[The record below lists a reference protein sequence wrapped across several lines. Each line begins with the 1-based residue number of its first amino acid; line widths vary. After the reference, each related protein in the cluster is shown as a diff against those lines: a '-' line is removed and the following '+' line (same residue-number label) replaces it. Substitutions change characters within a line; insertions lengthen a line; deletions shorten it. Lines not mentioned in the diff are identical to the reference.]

1 MTHQYFVNLLL
12 RVPWAVGWRVRLV
25 FYRWAGAKLGD
36 RVVLKRVSIP
46 RNPWDIEIGS
56 DTYIDDHTVLLTTG
70 ESTGKPRIRIG
81 KKCGFNRFS
90 LIDASERI
98 EIHDFVRVGPNCYIT
113 DHDHGMDLDRSVT
126 EQPLVSKPVVIER
139 DAWIGAGVTILKG
152 VRIGEQAVIAAGAV
166 VTKDV
171 PAREIHGG
179 VPAKKIGERGAA
191 EKKISTTDCTD
202 GHG

>member
-1 MTHQYFVNLLL
+1 MYHHRFVNLFL
-12 RVPWAVGWRVRLV
+12 RLPWVVGWRVRLV
-25 FYRWAGAKLGD
+25 FYRWAGARLGD
-36 RVVLKRVSIP
+36 RVVLKKVSIP

-70 ESTGKPRIRIG
+70 EPTGMPRIRIG
-81 KKCGFNRFS
+81 RKCGFNRFS
-90 LIDASERI
+90 LIDASELI

-113 DHDHGMDLDRSVT
+113 DHDHGMDLDRPVT
-126 EQPLVSKPVVIER
+126 KQPLVSKPVVIER

-179 VPAKKIGERGAA
+179 VPARKIGMRGAHSG
-191 EKKISTTDCTD
+191 E
-202 GHG
+202 

>member
-12 RVPWAVGWRVRLV
+12 RLPWAVGWRVRLV

-46 RNPWDIEIGS
+46 RNPWDIAIGS

-70 ESTGKPRIRIG
+70 EPTGQPRIRIG

-98 EIHDFVRVGPNCYIT
+98 EIHDLVRVGPNCYIT
-113 DHDHGMDLDRSVT
+113 DHDHGMDLDRPVT
-126 EQPLVSKPVVIER
+126 EQLLVSKPVVIER

-171 PAREIHGG
+171 PAGEIHGG
-179 VPAKKIGERGAA
+179 VPARRIGMRGEQNRGA
-191 EKKISTTDCTD
+191 EI
-202 GHG
+202 

>member
-1 MTHQYFVNLLL
+1 MTHQKIMNLLL
-12 RVPWAVGWRVRLV
+12 RLPWAVGWRVRLV

-56 DTYIDDHTVLLTTG
+56 DTYIDDHTVLLTSGKPTG
-70 ESTGKPRIRIG
+70 QPRIRIG
-81 KKCGFNRFS
+81 KKCGFNRFT

-113 DHDHGMDLDRSVT
+113 DHDHGMALDRPVT

-139 DAWIGAGVTILKG
+139 DAWIGSGVTILKG

-179 VPAKKIGERGAA
+179 VPAKKIGIRGAA
-191 EKKISTTDCTD
+191 EQKT
-202 GHG
+202 